1 MCYACVIGR
10 CASHVHTVVAHWC
23 LFNVDNHS
31 YDYGPNRTPL
41 SSIVTIEISCEYQ
54 EKGLLISEIQKQENE
69 SRSNPLILF
78 IYSTTFLKF
87 AINCDKGHYFLPLCC
102 LPS

>member
-78 IYSTTFLKF
+78 I
-87 AINCDKGHYFLPLCC
+87 
-102 LPS
+102 

>member
-10 CASHVHTVVAHWC
+10 CASHVLTVVAHWC

-78 IYSTTFLKF
+78 I
-87 AINCDKGHYFLPLCC
+87 
-102 LPS
+102 